1 MADNP
6 YRFTVKVMLDPA
18 NALNRWWL
26 EVWRIT
32 STDPDCGDMWFER
45 GFPTEAEANEH
56 ADMIL
61 TALQGATR
69 D

>member
-6 YRFTVKVMLDPA
+6 YRFTVSVRPSRWHRIHGAIRYKVEMHVTPSMDL
-18 NALNRWWL
+18 
-26 EVWRIT
+26 
-32 STDPDCGDMWFER
+32 
-45 GFPTEAEANEH
+45 PTEFKSEAEANEH